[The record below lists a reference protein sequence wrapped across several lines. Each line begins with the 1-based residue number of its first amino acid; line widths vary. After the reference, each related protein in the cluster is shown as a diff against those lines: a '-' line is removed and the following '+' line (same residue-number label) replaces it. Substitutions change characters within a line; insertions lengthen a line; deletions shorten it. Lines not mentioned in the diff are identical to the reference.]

1 MAATLYSG
9 RKPRQS
15 HTAIRRTDMGVW
27 PAERHPSRWD
37 VEEANQVPS
46 SDLTERFRSALLYG
60 EDDDLVATALTFDL
74 EDYALQDLPISQT
87 GYTYP
92 MILLSSLPKL
102 PSDYDLSTISHSY
115 AQIFEEHAFVK
126 ELGVGTLPVS
136 ARPPHLQLAI
146 ACVAAAISDPSVDG
160 TEGSVAGD
168 LFHAGLK
175 LWIVILEVDNCEA
188 RNAKAILAALLL
200 STYGTLS
207 PDLLIRM
214 KTSALICNIVTMCRR
229 LRLTD
234 PALSA
239 YTTLNITERD
249 LAGKSSLLCYMLLVD
264 TMHALQT
271 NDIPKY
277 SVDELAFTM
286 PQSGHS
292 FRTTYISILH
302 GCDLPDD
309 LSATEDALLLLTALL
324 AHSLYLQKSFEAP
337 FAVQTPR
344 HCSPYRPLC
353 LETEFTDRQATIN
366 AALNV
371 WEARFIKTMS
381 QDVLALY
388 HFTRL
393 QLLVPQISDL
403 SSFAEQQL
411 AGEIAPTFHDIPP
424 EAVKLAWSVL
434 ANVED
439 SPTIH
444 GKKLAIW
451 LPVVLY
457 LSALVVWRAD
467 SGDGKNEAPGGSFSE
482 VPDEHKSPHS
492 AWETPDPGFW
502 TRNGYAIVRA
512 DEIGLGQSPGVLDTM
527 SRDTS
532 LAFAGVIEWAA
543 DQPWSSGKVGL
554 LGISYY
560 AGSQW
565 RVAARRPRGL
575 CAIVPW
581 EGMSDYYR
589 DRCRHGGILSNT
601 FIDFWWNR
609 QVLKN
614 QYGRPGR
621 AAKGWCPDTIEGS
634 LDDDTLNKNC
644 HDQTVENAQ
653 SRFLDDDYYAT
664 RDYNMADIEVPL
676 LSVGNWGGILLHL
689 RGNVEG
695 FVNAGS
701 TVKYLRFITGRHD
714 LPFYTPECVEL
725 QKSFLDAFLKGD
737 DPKGWSRN
745 EQPLIEY
752 RVRVGDVGFNDAAAE
767 AVYPTRTAPDWP
779 LPKTQYTKYY
789 LTSSHKLTTSH
800 DDAITSQG
808 TASFEALGDLKHPQ
822 LLSFT
827 SKPFDSEVEF
837 TGHVVAHL
845 NASVTAHEGAVGT
858 PSDIDLFVTLRHL
871 DSSGMEIHYTGTV
884 GDPVPV
890 TKGWLRC
897 SLRAVD
903 TSHPRHKPWL
913 PYRTYRSS
921 DQLPV
926 KPGEVYGVDVELWP
940 TNVVVLPGEKLVFEV
955 SSGDTQGAG
964 LFEHN
969 HPVDRSTEKYAGVN
983 HVHFGNGRENW
994 VMMPVIPTSGK

>member
-1 MAATLYSG
+1 MAATVYSG

-15 HTAIRRTDMGVW
+15 HTAIHRTDMGVW
-27 PAERHPSRWD
+27 PAERHPTRWD

-74 EDYALQDLPISQT
+74 EDYALQDLPLSQT

-175 LWIVILEVDNCEA
+175 LWIVILEVDNREA

-292 FRTTYISILH
+292 FRTTYIGILH

-337 FAVQTPR
+337 FAVQTPP

-353 LETEFTDRQATIN
+353 LETEFTNRQATIN

-371 WEARFIKTMS
+371 WEARFGNTMS
-381 QDVLALY
+381 QDVLALF

-403 SSFAEQQL
+403 SLFAEQQL
-411 AGEIAPTFHDIPP
+411 VGGIAPTFHDIPP

-439 SPTIH
+439 SPTIQ
-444 GKKLAIW
+444 GKKLATW

-457 LSALVVWRAD
+457 LAALVVWRAD
-467 SGDGKNEAPGGSFSE
+467 SGDGKNGGHGGSFSE

-512 DEIGLGQSPGVLDTM
+512 DEVGLGQSPGVLDTM
-527 SRDTS
+527 SRGTS

-543 DQPWSSGKVGL
+543 DQPWSSGK
-554 LGISYY
+554 
-560 AGSQW
+560 
-565 RVAARRPRGL
+565 
-575 CAIVPW
+575 
-581 EGMSDYYR
+581 
-589 DRCRHGGILSNT
+589 
-601 FIDFWWNR
+601 
-609 QVLKN
+609 VLKN

-701 TVKYLRFITGRHD
+701 AVKYLRFITGRHD

-737 DPKGWSRN
+737 DPKGWSRG
-745 EQPLIEY
+745 EQPLVEY
-752 RVRVGDVGFNDAAAE
+752 KVRVGDVGFNDAAAE
-767 AVYPTRTAPDWP
+767 AIYPTRSAPAWP
-779 LPKTQYTKYY
+779 PPNTQYTKYY
-789 LTSSHKLTTSH
+789 LTSSHELTASH

-808 TASFEALGDLKHPQ
+808 TASFEALGNLKHPR
-822 LLSFT
+822 LVSFT

-837 TGHVVAHL
+837 TGHIVTHL
-845 NASVTAHEGAVGT
+845 NVSVTAHEGATST

-871 DSSGMEIHYTGTV
+871 DSSGKEIHYTGTV

-926 KPGEVYGVDVELWP
+926 KPGEVYGVDLELWP
-940 TNVVVLPGEKLVFEV
+940 TNVVVLPAEKLVFEV

-969 HPVDRSTEKYAGVN
+969 HPVDRSTEKFAGVN